1 MSTQIRFFGVAAY
14 ELITGQGQHILI
26 DPFLDE
32 NPGSPIKSQDLNR
45 VDLIIVSHAAIDHL
59 GDTEAIARRT
69 RAPVIYG
76 GEFEQTNQEGAP
88 VVIEATGNPGVME
101 STAHL
106 VAAGGRIVVVG
117 LVAKGVQVQ
126 FPGLDFTRKE
136 MTILGSRTETN
147 CFPEALELLARGKIR
162 YPKFATA
169 FDLWSAPAVFGDIA
183 RTPDSVHKGVFVRN

>member
-1 MSTQIRFFGVAAY
+1 VD
-14 ELITGQGQHILI
+14 ILESR
-26 DPFLDE
+26 LETARLLGAEALKSDE
-32 NPGSPIKSQDLNR
+32 RLLER
-45 VDLIIVSHAAIDHL
+45 VL
-59 GDTEAIARRT
+59 
-69 RAPVIYG
+69 
-76 GEFEQTNQEGAP
+76 EQTNQEGAP
-88 VVIEATGNPGVME
+88 LVIEATGNPGVIE

-147 CFPEALELLARGKIR
+147 CFPEALELLARGQIR

-169 FDLWSAPAVFGDIA
+169 FNLWSAPAVFEDIA
-183 RTPDSVHKGVFVRN
+183 RTPDSVHKGVFVRD